1 MGAKN
6 SKQVILFC
14 FFNTSLFFEAQLHC
28 MIFMENM
35 YKGFRLSFL
44 IVSRLL
50 PDIDR
55 YVSTI

>member
-50 PDIDR
+50 PR
-55 YVSTI
+55 Y